1 MDKKDQTH
9 IGGAHHFST
18 RSYPIFGRS
27 RKPFDEMS
35 PPKTVTDSP
44 YYWWFMFLRLNKD
57 YEATCKAN
65 GKGKCA
71 DLYKDFGDV
80 YKTNFK
86 DWWNEKVHLFSEPR
100 KGYRMQIANTETEL
114 APFNSDEVINL
125 VVPLNWSRRVL
136 KKRFSEL
143 VLNKLEKG
151 KRGVS
156 VVDSEADYKLSGKWN
171 IKTFEHAYK
180 IYVERQKS
188 RNELKKVPLA
198 DIAIRAKL
206 PYAVDENAK
215 EGVRNRFTVDVRY
228 MLTIL
233 ANRHYKRAEKYIQ
246 SAITNSFPY
255 TR

>member
-1 MDKKDQTH
+1 MDKKAKTNMR
-9 IGGAHHFST
+9 GAYHFST
-18 RSYPIFGRS
+18 RSHPTFGRS
-27 RKPFDEMS
+27 RKPFDELS

-86 DWWNEKVHLFSEPR
+86 DWWNARVHLFAEPR
-100 KGYRMQIANTETEL
+100 KGYRMQIANTDEEL
-114 APFNSDEVINL
+114 APFKSEEVINL
-125 VVPLNWSRRVL
+125 VVPLTWSRRVL

-156 VVDSEADYKLSGKWN
+156 VVESEANCRLSGKWN
-171 IKTFEHAYK
+171 IDAFKYAYA
-180 IYVERQKS
+180 IYVEKQKS
-188 RNELKKVPLA
+188 LGQAKKVPLA
-198 DIAIRAKL
+198 DIAIKAKL
-206 PYAVDENAK
+206 PYAIREKAK
-215 EGVRNRFTVDVRY
+215 EGIRSRTTVDIRY
-228 MLTIL
+228 TLTVL
-233 ANRHYKRAEKYIQ
+233 ATRHLKRANKFIE
-246 SAITNSFPY
+246 SAATNSFPH
-255 TR
+255 